1 MTIVLVTGAW
11 RTEKGKRQRIR
22 AFGGQRKV
30 EEDLAASALRREE
43 GVMSKSFHP
52 FSKTNKKII
61 SISFSEISDKLS
73 VP

>member
-1 MTIVLVTGAW
+1 MTVVLVIGTW

-22 AFGGQRKV
+22 AFGGERKV
-30 EEDLAASALRREE
+30 EDKLTALAPRREE
-43 GVMSKSFHP
+43 GAKKIFHP

-61 SISFSEISDKLS
+61 SISFSEINDKLS